1 MATNEYDRIIKEN
14 IEAVI
19 LPLSNK
25 LFGIRP
31 EAMEEITTD
40 LQVTLERKPDVTR
53 KITDQD
59 GQPRILHIEFQTSN
73 ETEMVLR
80 MQTYRALLQEVHQMP
95 LRQFVVYLGQKNPT
109 MKTSIAAL
117 ILGDDNNFRYDL
129 INIHD
134 YHYEQLVS
142 SDIPEEILLA
152 ILGDFQNE
160 SPESVVAR
168 ILERLL
174 ATSQD
179 TLKLQRYIRQLVVM
193 SKLRNLQNNTLQN
206 IEKMP
211 IEFDIENDVI
221 YQRGIKQGEE
231 RGEERGKER
240 GEEKKKKEII
250 IEMLLDEVLS
260 TEKIAAYA
268 KVPVEYVQ
276 QLRQALN
283 A

>member
-19 LPLSNK
+19 LPLSDK

-53 KITDQD
+53 KVTDQD
-59 GQPRILHIEFQTSN
+59 GHPRILHIEFQTSN

-80 MQTYRALLQEVHQMP
+80 MQTYRALLQEVYQLP

-117 ILGDDNNFRYDL
+117 IPGDDNNFRYDL
-129 INIHD
+129 INIHN
-134 YHYEQLVS
+134 YHYEHLIS

-174 ATSQD
+174 ATSKD
-179 TLKLQRYIRQLVVM
+179 TLKLQRYVRQLVVM
-193 SKLRNLQNNTLQN
+193 SKLRNLQNRTLQN

-211 IEFDIENDVI
+211 IEFDIEDDVI
-221 YQRGIKQGEE
+221 YQRGKKEE
-231 RGEERGKER
+231 REEM
-240 GEEKKKKEII
+240 IT
-250 IEMLLDEVLS
+250 EMLRDGALS

>member
-31 EAMEEITTD
+31 ETMEEITTD
-40 LQVTLERKPDVTR
+40 LQVTLQRKPDVTR

-73 ETEMVLR
+73 ETEMILR
-80 MQTYRALLQEVHQMP
+80 MQTYRALLQEVHQLP

-109 MKTSIAAL
+109 MKTSIAEF
-117 ILGDDNNFRYDL
+117 IPGDDSNFRYDL
-129 INIHD
+129 INIHHYD
-134 YHYEQLVS
+134 YEQLVS

-179 TLKLQRYIRQLVVM
+179 TLKLQRYVRQLVIM
-193 SKLRNLQNNTLQN
+193 SKLRNLENSTLQN

-221 YQRGIKQGEE
+221 YQRGRKEGEE
-231 RGEERGKER
+231 RGEERGKKER
-240 GEEKKKKEII
+240 REEMI
-250 IEMLLDEVLS
+250 IEMLRDGALS